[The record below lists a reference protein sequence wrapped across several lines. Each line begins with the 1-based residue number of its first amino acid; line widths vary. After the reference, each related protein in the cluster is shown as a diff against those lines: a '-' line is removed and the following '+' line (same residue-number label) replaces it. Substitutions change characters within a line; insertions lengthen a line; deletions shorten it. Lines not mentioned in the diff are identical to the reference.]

1 MSDPDVDAGVALIL
15 VTGPDRETLSDLGR
29 TVVGERLAACV
40 NVLGDVR
47 SIYRWE
53 GKVEEEPEALAVF
66 KTAPARVAELE
77 TRVRDLH
84 PYTEPE
90 FLVLEVK
97 AGSRTYMD
105 WVIESVVP
113 QP

>member
-1 MSDPDVDAGVALIL
+1 MSDGSVMVVL

-29 TVVGERLAACV
+29 TVVSEHLAACV

-53 GKVEEEPEALAVF
+53 GKVEEESEALALI
-66 KTAPARVAELE
+66 KTSRDRIGELEARVRA
-77 TRVRDLH
+77 LH

-90 FLVLEVK
+90 FVALEVT
-97 AGSRTYMD
+97 AGSQTYMD
-105 WVIESVVP
+105 WVIESVVARS
-113 QP
+113 